1 MDTWIYIYIYTY
13 IYIYIYIYIPLRPN
27 PKPQAL
33 NPEVGILK
41 PRLKEALD
49 ALDATSEP
57 LRNGGFP

>member
-1 MDTWIYIYIYTY
+1 M
-13 IYIYIYIYIPLRPN
+13 YIPLRPN
-27 PKPQAL
+27 PKPQVL

-57 LRNGGFP
+57 LRKWGFPLKQGTLTKYPK